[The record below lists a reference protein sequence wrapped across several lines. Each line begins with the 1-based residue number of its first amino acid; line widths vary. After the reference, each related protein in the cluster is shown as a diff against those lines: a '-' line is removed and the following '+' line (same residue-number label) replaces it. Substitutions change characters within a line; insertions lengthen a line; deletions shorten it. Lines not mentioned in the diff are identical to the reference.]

1 MNFTNV
7 ESATAMATHHN
18 DRALDV
24 RGVSKVY
31 QGESAPIHALDNVS
45 FSAARGEFLSITG
58 SSGSGKSTLLHLI
71 AGMDLPDKG
80 EVEVEGI
87 RLDVASDRELTAY
100 RQRHLGMVF
109 QAFNLMP
116 AMSVLENVALPLLLQ
131 GRPLKEATERAYNQV
146 QAVGLARR
154 ANHRTHQL
162 SGGEMQRV
170 AIARALVHG
179 PLIVVADEPT
189 GNLDSPNATL
199 ILDLLENLVRQ
210 RGITLVL
217 VTHSAQAAQRADRI
231 LHICDGKLLD

>member
-1 MNFTNV
+1 MNF
-7 ESATAMATHHN
+7 ATAELDTPSLTDRT

-24 RGVSKVY
+24 RGVSKIY

-80 EVEVEGI
+80 EVEVEGV
-87 RLDVASDRELTAY
+87 RLDLAGDHELTVY

-131 GRPLKEATERAYNQV
+131 GRPLKEATDRAHVQI
-146 QAVGLARR
+146 QAVGLSRR
-154 ANHRTHQL
+154 TDHRTHQL

-179 PLIVVADEPT
+179 PSLVVADEPT
-189 GNLDSPNATL
+189 GNLDSPNANL
-199 ILDLLENLVRQ
+199 ILDLLENLVR
-210 RGITLVL
+210 RSGITLVL
-217 VTHSAQAAQRADRI
+217 VTHSAQAAQRADRT
-231 LHICDGKLLD
+231 LHICDGKLVD